1 MLFDQ
6 NLGKFE
12 LAFVGDTFE
21 DALQKRDTGHY
32 SESLER
38 ITGRRTNEITAEEL
52 DLALNS
58 SDDQVRSI
66 AQNIKLNNKTFLLTV
81 CNSECRRRVNGR
93 SAAGLGTHV
102 VRDINGRSPSFQRK
116 VGNKGQGN
124 VKLCND
130 DIGENHHCPTS
141 SSNNY
146 SFEDKKPDGVNYFL
160 SDQFTIEVISN
171 PGDSRQ
177 TSIYMHQSRLTRA
190 PAHFDAQDRIN
201 AIQKLS
207 HHGYLDA
214 ENLYIRRTSGSE
226 TDMKVK
232 MKKDEPY
239 WLGLRKFR
247 PGSRECR
254 YFIGKLDID
263 EDYYTKRGLFTEHL
277 LHYQRGKISLNLSRD
292 NGLLLWI
299 PAGSTGELPEETRQ
313 ILQDLYNETDGGVCE
328 VNDREEFAQNYNGT
342 FVFFSN
348 IIWFKNNANQI
359 FSSLENAGVLHRQA
373 RPIVS
378 PKPNWISLAWH
389 PSHTP
394 EFYAGHDSWDF
405 PIPDLISRDGQLHL
419 LLKLNSRKII
429 SANKSISLFVK
440 MGDEIQQKGQ
450 FITDD
455 YGRIFI
461 SIQFPKV
468 GNYVV
473 GIEDGSNFRFMQVNV
488 VGSGQTGLI
497 SVKYSDRNQEWQ
509 VLPRHDARVEE
520 TQSSIVDDDRKGEL
534 LNHYLENEFGDLPFS
549 IHHLN
554 GYSREH
560 ALREVTRATW
570 HHHLGTWIRK
580 RNKLFSLILDRFD
593 SHDDAD
599 DREIGEYIKCDLV
612 SYGIRNRT
620 DPDETIY
627 WERLAPCA
635 QRIVGIDSHCIL
647 HDSRTNVEIEALY
660 DELLIDQ
667 LTGVRIIPKNVVESM
682 NLEVHEILP
691 KLDKM
696 VFDTA
701 ENFIQSIWD
710 AGKHTSEPLPI
721 LSDDFYTVRWAGSQS
736 FNRSRIE
743 SVVNTMKPPKRIYGW
758 NPNDAVGW
766 TAKASYGD
774 KLVLQINQKLF
785 FIQLTISKEK
795 RDQKYP
801 FTVHL
806 GCFDFEGTVTE
817 RGVVIATESVDADRQ
832 LISWIN
838 SLGISNGPTETEM
851 RLPWFRYPRGSK
863 AGDSNYLLRELIRA
877 FSSLHLK
884 LSNASLARNGLP
896 PILFRNQDQRVR
908 NPYAFNRGNNQLGIY
923 DVCQSFGILPSGKTP
938 LDLSEC
944 ARKHLLERMWWDFED

>member
-6 NLGKFE
+6 NFGKFE

-52 DLALNS
+52 DLALKS
-58 SDDQVRSI
+58 TDDQVRRIAESI
-66 AQNIKLNNKTFLLTV
+66 KHNNKTFLLTV
-81 CNSECRRRVNGR
+81 CNTECRRFDPVR
-93 SAAGLGTHV
+93 SVAGLGTHV
-102 VRDINGRSPSFQRK
+102 IRDRNGRSPSFQRK
-116 VGNKGQGN
+116 VGNNGQGN

-130 DIGENHHCPTS
+130 DSGENHHCPTS

-146 SFEDKKPDGVNYFL
+146 SFENKKPDGINYFL
-160 SDQFTIEVISN
+160 SDEFTIEVKRN
-171 PGDSRQ
+171 PSESIQ
-177 TSIYMHQSRLTRA
+177 TRIYMHKSRLTRA
-190 PAHFDAQDRIN
+190 PAHLDAQDRIN
-201 AIQKLS
+201 AIQKLR
-207 HHGYLDA
+207 HYGYLSA
-214 ENLYIRRTSGSE
+214 EDLYIRRTCGYE
-226 TDMKVK
+226 NDMKVK
-232 MKKDEPY
+232 IKEDEPY
-239 WLGLRKFR
+239 HIGIRRFKSN
-247 PGSRECR
+247 SRECR
-254 YFIGKLDID
+254 YFIGKLDVD
-263 EDYYTKRGLFTEHL
+263 EDHYTKRGLFTEHL

-292 NGLLLWI
+292 KGLLLWI
-299 PAGSTGELPEETRQ
+299 PGGSTGELPEETRR
-313 ILQDLYNETDGGVCE
+313 ILQELYNETNGRVCE
-328 VNDREEFAQNYNGT
+328 IKVREEFAQNYNGM

-359 FSSLENAGVLHRQA
+359 CSSLENAGVLHRQA

-419 LLKLNSRKII
+419 LLALNSRKII

-450 FITDD
+450 FKTDD
-455 YGRIFI
+455 YGRLFI

-497 SVKYSDRNQEWQ
+497 SVKYSDRNQAWQ
-509 VLPRHDARVEE
+509 VLPRHDALAVE
-520 TQSSIVDDDRKGEL
+520 TQSSIVDDNRKDEL
-534 LNHYLENEFGDLPFS
+534 LNHYLENQFGNLPFDMVK
-549 IHHLN
+549 LD

-560 ALREVTRATW
+560 VLREVTRATW
-570 HHHLGTWIRK
+570 HHHLGSWIRK
-580 RNKLFSLILDRFD
+580 RNRLFSLILDRFE
-593 SHDDAD
+593 SHEEAD
-599 DREIGEYIKCDLV
+599 DREIGEYINCDLV

-627 WERLAPCA
+627 WERLAPSA

-647 HDSRTNVEIEALY
+647 HDSKTNVEIEAIY
-660 DELLIDQ
+660 DELLIDE
-667 LTGVRIIPKNVVESM
+667 LTGVRIIPKYVVESM

-691 KLDKM
+691 KLDII

-701 ENFIQSIWD
+701 ENFIRSIWD

-721 LSDDFYTVRWAGSQS
+721 LSDNFYTVRWAGSKS

-743 SVVNTMKPPKRIYGW
+743 SVVDIMKPPRRSYGW
-758 NPNDAVGW
+758 NPNDAEGW
-766 TAKASYGD
+766 MAKASYRD
-774 KLVLQINQKLF
+774 KLVLQINQKLY

-801 FTVHL
+801 FNVHL
-806 GCFDFEGTVTE
+806 GCFDLEGTVSE
-817 RGVVIATESVDADRQ
+817 GGIVIATESVGADRQ
-832 LISWIN
+832 LISWID
-838 SLGISNGPTETEM
+838 SLGISDGPVETEM
-851 RLPWFRYPRGSK
+851 RLPWFRYPRSSK
-863 AGDSNYLLRELIRA
+863 AGDSNYILRELIRA
-877 FSSLHLK
+877 FCSRHSK
-884 LSNASLARNGLP
+884 LSNASLAGKGLP
-896 PILFRNQDQRVR
+896 PIIFRNHDKIVS
-908 NPYAFNRGNNQLGIY
+908 NPYAFSRGNNQLGIY
-923 DVCQSFGILPSGKTP
+923 DVCQSFGILPQGKTP
-938 LDLSEC
+938 LDLSEG
-944 ARKHLLERMWWDFED
+944 AVKHLLGRMWWDFED